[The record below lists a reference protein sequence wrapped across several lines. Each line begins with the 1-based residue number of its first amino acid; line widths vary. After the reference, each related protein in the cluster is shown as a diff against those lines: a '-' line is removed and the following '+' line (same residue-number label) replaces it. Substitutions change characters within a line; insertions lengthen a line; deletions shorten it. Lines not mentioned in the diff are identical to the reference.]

1 MSHQRRTYIDRVL
14 ALVSNLPTTES
25 RVEEWSGYAL
35 AEEWPSWVVVQSTG
49 DARDDE
55 ADDQESIGVT
65 QTIEILCGATRP
77 DVRDQISLEV
87 REAIACSGEW
97 MTWTGSTTPPPEIG
111 ASAVFVATESF
122 TVRWSHPE
130 ESPAA

>member
-1 MSHQRRTYIDRVL
+1 MHLRRQKIDAVR
-14 ALVSNLPTTES
+14 ALVSNLATTGS
-25 RVEEWSGYAL
+25 HVEEWAGYAL
-35 AEEWPSWVVVQSTG
+35 ASEWDAWVVVQSTG
-49 DARDDE
+49 DERDDE

-87 REAIACSGEW
+87 REAIARSAEW

-122 TVRWSHPE
+122 TVRWSHSE